1 MPILSKIYKI
11 QNIPKEVLQRKLK
24 KKLFRESPA
33 SFDSSYILAGDVH
46 LKNGL
51 FPIDVNFFKRY
62 SIQFEDLIDNT
73 LENKV
78 KIFSNNYVKISDE
91 IKKDYCKINWQ
102 KDYLSEFEWDVNTPS
117 KDIKFGYGEN
127 EKDVNLRKYIGA
139 EIKFPWEVGRQQD
152 LVPLAI
158 YYSISDNEK
167 KQEIIDFY
175 ENRINDFS
183 TNNPIG
189 FGVQWQTSMDI
200 ALRAVNY
207 LISYDILKSNGA
219 SFTVGFEEH
228 LAQVI
233 QDHYFYIYK
242 HLEFN
247 DGLRGNHYFANLMG
261 LIIIY
266 IYMDYSPNPDYDDFE
281 EIFSFA
287 VQSYSEEVLYQF
299 NSDGGNFEASIPY
312 HYFASEMLF
321 LTLFFLEKCEPGE
334 FVRLYQDGIEIKFEG
349 ELKNRILNI
358 LEFSRNFLIEENI
371 PNIGD
376 NDSGFVL
383 NLLPFENI
391 RYSFYLLLYKY
402 EIGIKDLKFAVIKQI
417 LSELLF
423 KNNSYYFAE
432 KFGIARTSNKN
443 FDLVV
448 FAGNKGQK
456 GKGGHSHNDK
466 CSFELY
472 FNGQPLIVD
481 LGSAFYTSNWGKRNY
496 YRSVRQHNTLH
507 NGYEQD
513 VYLADE
519 RDDLFWLYGN
529 KTKSEIVYAN
539 DEHITCSHF
548 GFGKQYTR
556 EIFVKENS
564 IEGIENLQNNKQKFL
579 NFHFHPECQVEI
591 ENSFVKI
598 SCNGSRFLLMCENVE
613 LKLEDAVYSS
623 GYGIE
628 NKCLRLVLLSKE
640 FEIKWKLE
648 LIES

>member
-11 QNIPKEVLQRKLK
+11 QNIPKEVLQQKLK
-24 KKLFRESPA
+24 KKLFKKKPISH
-33 SFDSSYILAGDVH
+33 SDSYILANEVKI
-46 LKNGL
+46 KNGL
-51 FPIDVNFFKRY
+51 YPIDSQFFKQY
-62 SIQFEDLIDNT
+62 SIQFEDVIDNT

-102 KDYLSEFEWDVNTPS
+102 KDYLSGFEWDVNTPS
-117 KDIKFGYGEN
+117 NEIKFGYGEK
-127 EKDVNLRKYIGA
+127 EKNINLRKYIGA

-158 YYSISDNEK
+158 FYTITDDPK
-167 KQEIIDFY
+167 KVEIVNFF

-183 TNNPIG
+183 SNNPIG

-200 ALRAVNY
+200 AIRAVNY
-207 LISYDILKSNGA
+207 LISYDILKSYGA
-219 SFTVGFEEH
+219 SFTAGFEEH
-228 LAQVI
+228 FTQLI
-233 QDHYFYIYK
+233 QDHYYYVYN

-266 IYMDYSPNPDYDDFE
+266 IYMDYSPNVDNDELE
-281 EIFSFA
+281 EIFNFA

-312 HYFASEMLF
+312 HYLTSEMF
-321 LTLFFLEKCEPGE
+321 LLALFFLEKCEPRK
-334 FVRLYQDGIEIKFEG
+334 FVRMHQDGIDIKFEG
-349 ELKNRILNI
+349 KLKSRILNI

-376 NDSGFVL
+376 NDSGFIL
-383 NLLPFENI
+383 NLIPFENI
-391 RYSFYLLLYKY
+391 RYSFYLLLYKF
-402 EIGIKDLKFAVIKQI
+402 EIDIKELKFAEPKQI

-423 KNNSYYFAE
+423 KNHSYYLAE

-448 FAGNKGQK
+448 FAGDKGQK

-472 FNGQPLIVD
+472 FNGKPIIVD
-481 LGSAFYTSNWGKRNY
+481 LGSAFYTSNWSKRNY

-507 NGYEQD
+507 IGYEQD
-513 VYLADE
+513 VFLSDE
-519 RDDLFWLYGN
+519 RDDLFWLFGN

-539 DEHITCSHF
+539 DEHITCTHF
-548 GFGKQYTR
+548 GYGKQYIR
-556 EIFVKENS
+556 EINIGSNYIGGKEQ
-564 IEGIENLQNNKQKFL
+564 LQSKKIKFI
-579 NFHFHPECQVEI
+579 NFHFHPECKVEI
-591 ENSFVKI
+591 ENAIVKI
-598 SCNGSRFLLMCENVE
+598 SCFGNKFHLISENVE

-623 GYGIE
+623 CYGIE
-628 NKCLRLVLLSKE
+628 TKCTRLVLISKE

-648 LIES
+648 LIEN